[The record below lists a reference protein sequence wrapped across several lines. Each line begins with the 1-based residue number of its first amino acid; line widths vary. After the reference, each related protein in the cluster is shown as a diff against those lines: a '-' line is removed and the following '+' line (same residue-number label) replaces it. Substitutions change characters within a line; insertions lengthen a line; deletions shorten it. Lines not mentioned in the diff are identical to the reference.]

1 MNAFHI
7 FSLVSGLK
15 PSEAKYEI
23 DGIGDLKEVSVAL
36 CCMECIDLT
45 KKKKLGI
52 HFSYNK
58 KLETK

>member
-36 CCMECIDLT
+36 CCMECIELT
-45 KKKKLGI
+45 KKK
-52 HFSYNK
+52 N
-58 KLETK
+58 